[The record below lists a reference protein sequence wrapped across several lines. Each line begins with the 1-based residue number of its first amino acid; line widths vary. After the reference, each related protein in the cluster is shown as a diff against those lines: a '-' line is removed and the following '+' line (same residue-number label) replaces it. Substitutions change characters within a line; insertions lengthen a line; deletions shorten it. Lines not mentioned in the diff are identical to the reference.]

1 MKVWLLKWHFCPKYG
16 LSLQD
21 KGIWYS
27 STVFINDQS
36 ISNVFGTKVLE
47 MAVNSLK
54 CSAEIS
60 SDGRV
65 VQMRVVQMGV
75 VQLCS
80 CAVVQ
85 MGELCRTK
93 SRRSTRYVGLSSP
106 ASPAAQHV
114 SPDCLTDPQKLYRSG
129 NFQIFREFW
138 TGGDFSFSSR
148 NYFKISFSRSIR
160 LRSEADCSV
169 MSLEESYV
177 HILLAFLVF
186 FHIDTTYIKWE

>member
-65 VQMRVVQMGV
+65 VQMGVVQFCSCADGRVVQDEV
-75 VQLCS
+75 KTKYEVRWPLLPSLPSCPARFTWLPHRSAKTVQ
-80 CAVVQ
+80 
-85 MGELCRTK
+85 
-93 SRRSTRYVGLSSP
+93 
-106 ASPAAQHV
+106 
-114 SPDCLTDPQKLYRSG
+114 
-129 NFQIFREFW
+129 IREFP
-138 TGGDFSFSSR
+138 DFSRILNWWWFQLLQQKFTLKYLS
-148 NYFKISFSRSIR
+148 
-160 LRSEADCSV
+160 ADQ
-169 MSLEESYV
+169 L
-177 HILLAFLVF
+177 
-186 FHIDTTYIKWE
+186 D